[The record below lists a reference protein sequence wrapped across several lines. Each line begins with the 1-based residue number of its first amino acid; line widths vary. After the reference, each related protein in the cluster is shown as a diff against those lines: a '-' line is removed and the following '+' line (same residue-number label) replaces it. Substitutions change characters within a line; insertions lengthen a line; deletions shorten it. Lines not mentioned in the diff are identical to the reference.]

1 MPGAQI
7 YDLDGLPRTSIPR
20 RRGALVG
27 IGVLETLSLVVLL
40 ADLASGNERL
50 IAQAVGPLH
59 GLMYLTGIVLIFT
72 TERSPQPTACRDPK
86 YRNSSRRQGGAHPR
100 PTPADVNNRP
110 AQPHASALAANDTK
124 TGVHRRDHFLR
135 LRRAPLLEV
144 DRGAWLLHTCW
155 DIAHALRGANILPF
169 VPHSSTRC
177 AICDPVIAI
186 WFFAGGP
193 SVPALFIARF
203 NRLTRRSGRRHGQPF
218 LKPGEFS

>member
-1 MPGAQI
+1 MPDTQI

-20 RRGALVG
+20 RRRALVG

-40 ADLASGNERL
+40 GDLASGNERL

-59 GLMYLTGIVLIFT
+59 GPMYLTGIVLIFT

-86 YRNSSRRQGGAHPR
+86 YRKFFSPSRRRTPR

-110 AQPHASALAANDTK
+110 AQPNAGALAANDRKLAFTAATTFCAYGGLRSWK
-124 TGVHRRDHFLR
+124 WIAVPGSAHMLGHR
-135 LRRAPLLEV
+135 
-144 DRGAWLLHTCW
+144 
-155 DIAHALRGANILPF
+155 HALRGANILPF
-169 VPHSSTRC
+169 VPHSSTGC

-193 SVPALFIARF
+193 SVPASFIARF
-203 NRLTRRSGRRHGQPF
+203 NRLTHRSGRRHRQPF
-218 LKPGEFS
+218 LKPGDFS

>member
-1 MPGAQI
+1 MPDTQI

-20 RRGALVG
+20 RRRALVG

-40 ADLASGNERL
+40 GDLASGNERL

-59 GLMYLTGIVLIFT
+59 GPMYLTGIVLIFT

-86 YRNSSRRQGGAHPR
+86 YRKFFSPSRRRTPR

-110 AQPHASALAANDTK
+110 AQPNAGALAANDTK

-144 DRGAWLLHTCW
+144 DRGAWLRTHAGTSPCIARRQHPAFRSALIDRMRNLRSRDRDLVLRRRPIRAGLIHCP
-155 DIAHALRGANILPF
+155 IQPAHAPFGATPPAT
-169 VPHSSTRC
+169 VPQTR
-177 AICDPVIAI
+177 
-186 WFFAGGP
+186 
-193 SVPALFIARF
+193 
-203 NRLTRRSGRRHGQPF
+203 
-218 LKPGEFS
+218 